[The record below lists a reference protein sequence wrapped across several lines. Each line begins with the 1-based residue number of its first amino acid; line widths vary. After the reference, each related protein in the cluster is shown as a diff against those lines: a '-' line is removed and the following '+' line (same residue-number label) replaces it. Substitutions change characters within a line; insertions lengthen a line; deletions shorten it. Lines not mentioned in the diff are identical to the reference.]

1 MASNLKSAGIDLKTR
16 SYIMGHQSTTSIDKY
31 GDKRSGT
38 GACGTSAGVSY
49 EEIDNK
55 VRESEK
61 PGFDKIKAMRAND
74 HNLSY

>member
-61 PGFDKIKAMRAND
+61 PDFDKIKAMRANASHFD
-74 HNLSY
+74 W